1 MYYIVFSSGG
11 NVMYR
16 SYRFRLYPI
25 INQRELIQKAF
36 GCTRLVYNHYLEKVK
51 TLYKEGKGAL
61 P

>member
-1 MYYIVFSSGG
+1 
-11 NVMYR
+11 MYR